1 MENETTGDSHVQA
14 VLQDPK
20 FRELVQK
27 KRRLSWSLSALMLI
41 IYIGFILI
49 VAYVPEFLHSSF
61 SGVITWGIPLGLGV
75 IVSAFV
81 LSAIYSYI
89 ANNEFERLTQ
99 EVVETIKSNR
109 EGR

>member
-1 MENETTGDSHVQA
+1 
-14 VLQDPK
+14 
-20 FRELVQK
+20 
-27 KRRLSWSLSALMLI
+27 MLF